1 MKIQPLNLLS
11 AQPAARTYALLSV
24 GAALIT
30 IILKFTAYL
39 LTGSV
44 GLLSDALESVV
55 NLVAAL
61 VAVWALTLA
70 IRPADADHVYGHF
83 KAEYIGPAAFG
94 IAGPLLALATSGGLA
109 VSTII
114 VKRMHPQID
123 VLALTAWQL
132 IAGSLPLLAASAVAE
147 RGSAIVWSSVFI
159 ALLVFLALIGT
170 AVANAGW
177 YWLIRREDV
186 GRLTLFF
193 FLVPVLGLGIAALA
207 FGETL
212 GPLEGT
218 GVTLMLAGI
227 GAVAW
232 ESWHGGT
239 GSQAEP

>member
-1 MKIQPLNLLS
+1 MVRQLVRLNEHSFIMVDHHNQTSLPGLFAAGDVTSHLCEQILIAIGEGARAAQS
-11 AQPAARTYALLSV
+11 AYDYT
-24 GAALIT
+24 
-30 IILKFTAYL
+30 
-39 LTGSV
+39 
-44 GLLSDALESVV
+44 
-55 NLVAAL
+55 LVQRL
-61 VAVWALTLA
+61 
-70 IRPADADHVYGHF
+70 
-83 KAEYIGPAAFG
+83 
-94 IAGPLLALATSGGLA
+94 GLA

-114 VKRMHPQID
+114 VKRMPPQID

-170 AVANAGW
+170 ALANAVW

-212 GPLEGT
+212 GPREGT

-232 ESWHGGT
+232 ESWHGGMSAHA
-239 GSQAEP
+239 GP